1 MFEIIICDDDSACLE
16 QTNQLVNDWI
26 ETASVPVT
34 VKTIDNG
41 DMLLNYCNKYNPD
54 VILLDIMDAF
64 VKRAW
69 MRQEKYVNT
78 I

>member
-54 VILLDIMDAF
+54 NDAF
-64 VKRAW
+64 VKRHGCSE
-69 MRQEKYVNT
+69 RNT
-78 I
+78 

>member
-34 VKTIDNG
+34 VKTQKFIHVGVFRHGNAVHAVQIG
-41 DMLLNYCNKYNPD
+41 
-54 VILLDIMDAF
+54 
-64 VKRAW
+64 RAH
-69 MRQEKYVNT
+69 V
-78 I
+78 